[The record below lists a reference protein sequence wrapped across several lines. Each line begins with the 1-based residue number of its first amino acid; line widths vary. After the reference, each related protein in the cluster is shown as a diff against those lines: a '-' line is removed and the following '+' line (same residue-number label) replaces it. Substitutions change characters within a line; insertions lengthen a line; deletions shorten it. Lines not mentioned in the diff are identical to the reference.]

1 MMVGVEEVEMRVVVE
16 VRRYGV
22 EVVEITGMV
31 VVEVN
36 GKEEEETVVTRILVV
51 VEMRVSRLK
60 E

>member
-1 MMVGVEEVEMRVVVE
+1 VVVE

-31 VVEVN
+31 VVEVT
-36 GKEEEETVVTRILVV
+36 GIEEVETAVTRTLVV
-51 VEMRVSRLK
+51 VEMRVRRLK

>member
-1 MMVGVEEVEMRVVVE
+1 MVVGVEEVKMKVVVG